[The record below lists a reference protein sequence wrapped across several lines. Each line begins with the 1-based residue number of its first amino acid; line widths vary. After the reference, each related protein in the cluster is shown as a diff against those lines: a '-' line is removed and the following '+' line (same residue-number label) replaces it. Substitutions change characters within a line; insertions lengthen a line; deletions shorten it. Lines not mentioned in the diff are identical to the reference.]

1 MKNVIKSVLFVSIF
15 AVIVY
20 IVTYFLIPGED
31 VSKYGVFKAGNYEI
45 LSEEKNSVDVIFLGD
60 SLVYSSVSP
69 MEIWNEYGYTTFNCA
84 ESAQLTSNAYKQLEV
99 ALEKQKPKV
108 VMMESSVLFRD
119 PKNQDIFDKIVY
131 EIKKYLP
138 IISQHNNWKKYLS
151 SDTEYKWINY
161 DKGYKYIKIVRPTRN
176 NNRNYMN
183 KKTLTKSIPEEN
195 LEAFDKIVELCKK
208 NNIKLVLM
216 SLPTQKT
223 WNYDRH
229 NTVKKYAE
237 EKNVDFIDINLEDI
251 GLDWSVDTRDKGS
264 HVNSYGSKKVSKFIG
279 KYLTDTNLVVD
290 HRSDSKYKL
299 WNESYKLYKKINN

>member
-1 MKNVIKSVLFVSIF
+1 
-15 AVIVY
+15 
-20 IVTYFLIPGED
+20 
-31 VSKYGVFKAGNYEI
+31 
-45 LSEEKNSVDVIFLGD
+45 
-60 SLVYSSVSP
+60 
-69 MEIWNEYGYTTFNCA
+69 
-84 ESAQLTSNAYKQLEV
+84 
-99 ALEKQKPKV
+99 
-108 VMMESSVLFRD
+108 
-119 PKNQDIFDKIVY
+119 
-131 EIKKYLP
+131 
-138 IISQHNNWKKYLS
+138 
-151 SDTEYKWINY
+151 
-161 DKGYKYIKIVRPTRN
+161 
-176 NNRNYMN
+176 MN
-183 KKTLTKSIPEEN
+183 KKTLTKGIPEEN

-290 HRSDSKYKL
+290 HRDDSKYKL